1 MFDLK
6 FYGRHAENPTTVSF
20 LSFIHSFF
28 LSFRF
33 LFLFC
38 SFFLLS
44 CSSSEIRGGRTP
56 ARTNLDL
63 EKKMS
68 KRNNKEKIESK
79 WWTGSRNNAPKNDD
93 NKCQYW
99 NDFNRPGMR
108 PRGHQ
113 KKWRHK
119 KKHEKKTREK
129 KHKLR
134 DPNCRSVVNVSNGKD
149 GRGWGWGARPPPPP
163 LRKNIYKKRRFP
175 IGCRQQAPFPIRR
188 HVPKTAGTSPLIK
201 KKTSST
207 VHKTQ

>member
-1 MFDLK
+1 MAGTRKIRRPFP
-6 FYGRHAENPTTVSF
+6 FFH
-20 LSFIHSFF
+20 SFIHSFF
-28 LSFRF
+28 LSVFSSYF
-33 LFLFC
+33 VL
-38 SFFLLS
+38 FFLLS

-119 KKHEKKTREK
+119 KKHEKKNER
-129 KHKLR
+129 
-134 DPNCRSVVNVSNGKD
+134 
-149 GRGWGWGARPPPPP
+149 
-163 LRKNIYKKRRFP
+163 
-175 IGCRQQAPFPIRR
+175 
-188 HVPKTAGTSPLIK
+188 
-201 KKTSST
+201 KKTQIEGPQLQ
-207 VHKTQ
+207 VGRKRFQR

>member
-33 LFLFC
+33 LFVFC
-38 SFFLLS
+38 SFFFAFMFVVGNS
-44 CSSSEIRGGRTP
+44 RRSHAGTHRSRSRKKKCPKEIIR
-56 ARTNLDL
+56 
-63 EKKMS
+63 KK
-68 KRNNKEKIESK
+68 KESK

-163 LRKNIYKKRRFP
+163 L
-175 IGCRQQAPFPIRR
+175 
-188 HVPKTAGTSPLIK
+188 K
-201 KKTSST
+201 KKYI
-207 VHKTQ
+207 